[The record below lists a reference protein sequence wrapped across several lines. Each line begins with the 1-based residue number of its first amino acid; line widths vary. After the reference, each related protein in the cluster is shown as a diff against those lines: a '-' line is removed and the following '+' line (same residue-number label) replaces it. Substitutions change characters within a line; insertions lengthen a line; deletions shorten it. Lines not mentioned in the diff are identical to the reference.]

1 MADRDIPYLVLSA
14 ETSPDSDPGGPD
26 SSWWRKWL
34 PGGNGSGPDVGGA
47 LAGLV
52 EILETVP
59 AGIAVFDANG
69 RMQNFNT
76 ADCEIFPEIADIVR
90 PGIPLETLVRT
101 AYRRGIRHVEGE
113 VGAASEDLEN
123 EEKFVAQAI
132 GRHRMLPTSIKL
144 KVGDDRWVQL
154 KKVQTPDG
162 RIVAIYT
169 KSH

>member
-59 AGIAVFDANG
+59 AGIAGFDTDN
-69 RMQNFNT
+69 RLQHFNS
-76 ADCEIFPEIADIVR
+76 AYCDIFSNIADIIQ

-101 AYRRGIRHVEGE
+101 AYRRGIRHIADQDGAEFQNFDNEKDFVRGRSEG
-113 VGAASEDLEN
+113 
-123 EEKFVAQAI
+123 I
-132 GRHRMLPTSIKL
+132 TICPTQRS
-144 KVGDDRWVQL
+144 
-154 KKVQTPDG
+154 
-162 RIVAIYT
+162 
-169 KSH
+169 